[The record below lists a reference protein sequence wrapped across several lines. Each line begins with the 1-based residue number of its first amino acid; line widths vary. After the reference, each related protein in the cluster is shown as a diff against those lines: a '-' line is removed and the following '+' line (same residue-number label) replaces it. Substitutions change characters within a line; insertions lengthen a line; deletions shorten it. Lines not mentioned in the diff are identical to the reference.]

1 VFDKDLIEKLKS
13 SVDIVELVGR
23 YVNLQKS
30 GSYYRGLCPFHNDTD
45 PSFYVSP
52 GKGFFHCFGC
62 GASGDVISFYQKIE
76 DLSFTDAVVQLAD
89 MFNVNVPID
98 AFEETAYHKS
108 TKILENLARYWHN
121 ELFKKNKTSQN
132 VISYLKSRKI
142 TEKTIR
148 SFELGLSTGDRTLER
163 FIQSNKRIKRDDL
176 VSAGVAYFSKG
187 NLINRFSDRLTIPIR
202 NKSGRVVGFGGR
214 VISDDDGPKY
224 INSPESSI
232 FKKSK
237 LLFNLNRAKK
247 SIDSLNYVIVVEGF
261 FDVISLYEAGIENVV
276 GTLGTSLTGIQLK
289 LLRDITENILFFFDS
304 DEAGQKA
311 TFRAVEMAEQLGLS
325 TAVVQT
331 PKFKDPGELLVK
343 KEPKEIRDIL
353 NQAVPGPTFKI
364 HYFSRKLDLKNDQ
377 GKKKLLQISEPYLRK
392 YQEQGDNPGLQTAV
406 KAISELTGYEEES
419 ISVSSRRKPFRK
431 KVKPESGEKKLKP
444 GEKELL
450 KIYFSFPEYKSVV
463 LKTMELLP
471 LSSACM
477 EIYKLIKKD
486 DDFEHILKNVEEDLG
501 RELINIVETPMNKN
515 IAEAILND
523 LEKRTEKMLIK
534 EQIKELDRKI
544 NQVSNEKVKTSLLMK
559 RVQLSRLL
567 LKSQGGE
574 NNGS

>member
-1 VFDKDLIEKLKS
+1 
-13 SVDIVELVGR
+13 
-23 YVNLQKS
+23 
-30 GSYYRGLCPFHNDTD
+30 
-45 PSFYVSP
+45 
-52 GKGFFHCFGC
+52 
-62 GASGDVISFYQKIE
+62 
-76 DLSFTDAVVQLAD
+76 LSFTDAVVQLAD
-89 MFNVNVPID
+89 MFNVNVPMD
-98 AFEETAYHKS
+98 AFEETAYHKF
-108 TKILENLARYWHN
+108 TKMLENLARYWHN
-121 ELFKKNKTSQN
+121 ELFRNNKISQN
-132 VISYLKSRKI
+132 VINYLKSRKI

-148 SFELGLSTGDRTLER
+148 SFELGLSSGDRTLER
-163 FIQSNKRIKRDDL
+163 FIQSNNRIKRDDL
-176 VSAGVAYFSKG
+176 VSAGVAYFNKG

-202 NKSGRVVGFGGR
+202 NKSGRVVGFGAR
-214 VISDDDGPKY
+214 VISDDNGPKY

-289 LLRDITENILFFFDS
+289 LLRDVTENILFFFDS

-343 KEPKEIRDIL
+343 KEPKDIRDIL

-419 ISVSSRRKPFRK
+419 ISVSFRRKPFRK

-450 KIYFSFPEYKSVV
+450 KIYFSFPEYKSLV
-463 LKTMELLP
+463 LKTIELLP

-477 EIYKLIKKD
+477 EIYKLIKKN
-486 DDFEHILKNVEEDLG
+486 DDFERILKNVEEDLG
-501 RELINIVETPMNKN
+501 RELMNIVETPMNKN
-515 IAEAILND
+515 LAEAILND

>member
-1 VFDKDLIEKLKS
+1 
-13 SVDIVELVGR
+13 
-23 YVNLQKS
+23 
-30 GSYYRGLCPFHNDTD
+30 
-45 PSFYVSP
+45 VSP

-202 NKSGRVVGFGGR
+202 NKSGRVVGFGAR

>member
-1 VFDKDLIEKLKS
+1 MFDKDLIEKLKS

>member
-1 VFDKDLIEKLKS
+1 MFDKDLIEKLKS

-76 DLSFTDAVVQLAD
+76 NLSFTDAVVQLAD
-89 MFNVNVPID
+89 MFNVNVPME

-132 VISYLKSRKI
+132 VINYLKSRKI
-142 TEKTIR
+142 TGKTIR

-163 FIQSNKRIKRDDL
+163 FIQSNNKVKRDDL

-202 NKSGRVVGFGGR
+202 NKSGKVVGFGAR
-214 VISDDDGPKY
+214 VISDENGPKY
-224 INSPESSI
+224 LNSPESSI

-289 LLRDITENILFFFDS
+289 LLKNITENILFFFDS

-343 KEPKEIRDIL
+343 KEPKDIRNIL

-419 ISVSSRRKPFRK
+419 INVSSRRKPFRK
-431 KVKPESGEKKLKP
+431 NVKPRSGEKKLKP

-450 KIYFSFPEYKSVV
+450 NIYFSFPEYKSLV

-477 EIYKLIKKD
+477 EIYKLIEKD
-486 DDFEHILKNVEEDLG
+486 DDFERILKNVEEDLG
-501 RELINIVETPMNKN
+501 RELMNIVETPMNKN
-515 IAEAILND
+515 LAEVILND

-567 LKSQGGE
+567 LKSQGGG

>member
-30 GSYYRGLCPFHNDTD
+30 GSNYRGLCPFHNDTD

-89 MFNVNVPID
+89 MFNVNVPMD
-98 AFEETAYHKS
+98 AFEETAYHKF
-108 TKILENLARYWHN
+108 TKMLENLARYWHN
-121 ELFKKNKTSQN
+121 ELFRNNKISQN
-132 VISYLKSRKI
+132 VINYLKSRKI

-148 SFELGLSTGDRTLER
+148 SFELGLSSGDRTLER
-163 FIQSNKRIKRDDL
+163 FIQSNNRIKRDDL
-176 VSAGVAYFSKG
+176 VSAGVAYFNKG

-202 NKSGRVVGFGGR
+202 NKSGRVVGFGAR
-214 VISDDDGPKY
+214 VISDDNGPKY

-289 LLRDITENILFFFDS
+289 LLRDVTENILFFFDS

-343 KEPKEIRDIL
+343 KEPKDIRDIL

-419 ISVSSRRKPFRK
+419 ISVSFRRKPFRK
-431 KVKPESGEKKLKP
+431 KVKPESSEKKLKP

-450 KIYFSFPEYKSVV
+450 KIYFSFPEYKSLV
-463 LKTMELLP
+463 LKTIELLP

-477 EIYKLIKKD
+477 EIYKLIKKN
-486 DDFEHILKNVEEDLG
+486 DDFERILKNVEEDLG
-501 RELINIVETPMNKN
+501 RELMNIVETPMNKN
-515 IAEAILND
+515 LAEAILND

>member
-1 VFDKDLIEKLKS
+1 MFDKDLIEKLKS

-89 MFNVNVPID
+89 MFNVNVPMD

-121 ELFKKNKTSQN
+121 ELFKKTKTNQN

-148 SFELGLSTGDRTLER
+148 SFELGLSIGDRTLEK
-163 FIQSNKRIKRDDL
+163 FIQSKKSIKREDL

-202 NKSGRVVGFGGR
+202 NKSGRVVGFGAR
-214 VISDDDGPKY
+214 VISDENGPKY

-325 TAVVQT
+325 TAVVHA

-343 KEPKEIRDIL
+343 KQPKDIRDIL

-419 ISVSSRRKPFRK
+419 ISVSSIRKPFRK
-431 KVKPESGEKKLKP
+431 KDKPKSGEKKLKP

-450 KIYFSFPEYKSVV
+450 KIYFSFPEYKSLV

-486 DDFEHILKNVEEDLG
+486 DDFERILKNVEEELG
-501 RELINIVETPMNKN
+501 RELMNIVETPMNKN
-515 IAEAILND
+515 LAEVILND

>member
-1 VFDKDLIEKLKS
+1 MFDKDLIEKLKS

-202 NKSGRVVGFGGR
+202 NKSGRVVGFGAR

>member
-1 VFDKDLIEKLKS
+1 MFDKDLIEKLKS

-62 GASGDVISFYQKIE
+62 GASGDIISFYQKIE

-202 NKSGRVVGFGGR
+202 NKSGRVVGFGAR

>member
-1 VFDKDLIEKLKS
+1 MFDKDLIEKLKS

-89 MFNVNVPID
+89 MFNVNVPMHV
-98 AFEETAYHKS
+98 FEETAYHKT

-121 ELFKKNKTSQN
+121 ELFKKSEASLNMIN
-132 VISYLKSRKI
+132 YLKKRKI
-142 TEKTIR
+142 KEKTIR
-148 SFELGLSTGDRTLER
+148 SFELGLSSGDRTLDG
-163 FIQSNKRIKRDDL
+163 FIRSNIKVDQNDL
-176 VSAGVAYFSKG
+176 VKAGVAYINNGK
-187 NLINRFSDRLTIPIR
+187 LINRFENRLTIPIR

-214 VISDDDGPKY
+214 VISDENGPKY
-224 INSPESSI
+224 LNSPESSI

-237 LLFNLNRAKK
+237 LLFNLDRAKK
-247 SIDSLNYVIVVEGF
+247 SISSLNYVIVVEGF
-261 FDVISLYEAGIENVV
+261 FDVISMYEAGIENVV

-289 LLRDITENILFFFDS
+289 LLKNITENILFFFDS

-331 PKFKDPGELLVK
+331 PKFKDPGELLLK
-343 KEPKEIRDIL
+343 KEPKDIRDIL
-353 NQAVPGPTFKI
+353 NQAIPGAAFKV
-364 HYFSRKLDLKNDQ
+364 HHFSRNLNLKNDQ
-377 GKKKLLQISEPYLRK
+377 GKKKLLQITEPYLRK
-392 YQEQGDNPGLQTAV
+392 YHDQGDNPGLQIAV
-406 KAISELTGYEEES
+406 KAISELTGYAEDS
-419 ISVSSRRKPFRK
+419 INVTSRRKSFRK
-431 KVKPESGEKKLKP
+431 AAAPGFSKKKLKP

-450 KIYFSFPEYKSVV
+450 KIYFSFLEYKSRV
-463 LKTMELLP
+463 LKILELLP

-477 EIYKLIKKD
+477 EIYKIIKKN
-486 DDFEHILKNVEEDLG
+486 DDFELLLKNVEEDLG
-501 RELINIVETPMNKN
+501 RELMNTAETPMSKN
-515 IAEAILND
+515 LAKVILND
-523 LEKRTEKMLIK
+523 LEKCTEKMLIK
-534 EQIKELDRKI
+534 EQIRELDRKI
-544 NQVSNEKVKTSLLMK
+544 SQVSNEKVKTSLLMK

>member
-62 GASGDVISFYQKIE
+62 GASGDIISFYQKIE

-202 NKSGRVVGFGGR
+202 NKSGRVVGFGAR